1 MAYKLCLLLATI
13 LFLTFKGVSQNTFV
27 PDDNFEQ
34 ALIDLGFDTPPLDD
48 VVPTANIINITS
60 LTISNKNIQ
69 NLTGIEDFAALSQL
83 FVQDNQLSSIDVSA
97 NSNLQIFWCF
107 NNLLSV
113 IDVSNNP
120 NLISLRCEEN
130 NLTTLDLSRNS
141 ELNVLTCGNNNL
153 LNLDVSLNTKLNRL
167 ICSNNNL
174 TSLDL
179 IKNPNLSQLSCDGN
193 ELSILDLSN
202 NLKIN
207 ILNCSNNV
215 LNELDVSAQTDL
227 IELNCSNNQLCY
239 LNINNGNNVNIT
251 LMDFSGNTNV
261 TCVIIDD
268 LLNNRSTWLP
278 LNYQDY
284 VISIEECSSK
294 VLVDNLEDFI
304 GTSYILPPITN
315 GNYFTATL
323 GNGIPLTVGDEITRT
338 QTIYIYNENGCFSNE
353 TRFSVII
360 SDSPYFIPKYFT
372 PNNDGTNDFWQVIDT
387 NNSINTIS
395 IYNRFGKLVKF
406 LPKNSPGW
414 DGTFNGKFLPNDS
427 YWYEIVLNNKEILRG
442 YFALKR

>member
-179 IKNPNLSQLSCDGN
+179 SKNPDLSQLSCDGN
-193 ELSILDLSN
+193 ELNILDLSN

-251 LMDFSGNTNV
+251 LIDFSGNTNL

-338 QTIYIYNENGCFSNE
+338 QTIYIYNENGCFNNE
-353 TRFSVII
+353 TSFSVII

-406 LPKNSPGW
+406 LPKTPQ
-414 DGTFNGKFLPNDS
+414 DGM
-427 YWYEIVLNNKEILRG
+427 VLLTVNFYQTIAIGTK
-442 YFALKR
+442 